1 MTAVATTNSSA
12 VEAFL
17 YAAEV
22 ATAKKGKRLNWGERV
37 ELIYEYFPKCRDP
50 DWNIILSDI
59 DTLGEVVRDILRL
72 EQAEPGK
79 SGPRP
84 APQVPAGMKTLRQWT
99 GQDHSVLP
107 FPQAFQILAQGYSL
121 THLARKTHLSRSKI
135 HRLLRGEEHPTPP
148 ELSAVAHAFGKE
160 PSYFL
165 EFRTAYIM
173 AALGAKLE
181 QVPEATIA
189 LFRRIAAGR

>member
-1 MTAVATTNSSA
+1 MTSVAVPSK
-12 VEAFL
+12 VEGFL
-17 YAAEV
+17 QAIEAA
-22 ATAKKGKRLNWGERV
+22 ASNKGHRLSWAERV
-37 ELIYEYFPKCRDP
+37 ELVYEHFPKSKHP
-50 DWNIILSDI
+50 DWNMVLSDM

-84 APQVPAGMKTLRQWT
+84 APQISPGMKTLRKWT

-107 FPQAFQILAQGYSL
+107 FAEAFQVLAMDFSL
-121 THLARKTHLSRSKI
+121 SHLARKTHLSRSKV
-135 HRLLRGEEHPTPP
+135 HRLLRGEEEPTPP

-181 QVPEATIA
+181 QSPEATIG
-189 LFRRIAAGR
+189 LYRRIVRTP